1 MPYWTYKKKDFD
13 PDDNNREPDHG
24 EVYYHT
30 IGQVVAGYR
39 EESPE
44 EPEEETEE

>member
-1 MPYWTYKKKDFD
+1 MPYWTYKEEKTN
-13 PDDNNREPDHG
+13 PNDDREPDHG

-30 IGQVVAGYR
+30 IGRVVAGYR